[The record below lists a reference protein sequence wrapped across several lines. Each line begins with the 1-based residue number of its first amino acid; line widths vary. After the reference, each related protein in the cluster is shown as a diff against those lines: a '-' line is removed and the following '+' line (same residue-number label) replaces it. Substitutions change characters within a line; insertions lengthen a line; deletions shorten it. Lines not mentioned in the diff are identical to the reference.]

1 LGLEILCDIFYQVH
15 FIINE
20 QINVA
25 FSPQTYGD
33 SQWWLYSG
41 RHTLTVSTLCTMI
54 QQRSPATANNLH
66 NASTTRFI

>member
-33 SQWWLYSG
+33 SQ
-41 RHTLTVSTLCTMI
+41 
-54 QQRSPATANNLH
+54 
-66 NASTTRFI
+66 